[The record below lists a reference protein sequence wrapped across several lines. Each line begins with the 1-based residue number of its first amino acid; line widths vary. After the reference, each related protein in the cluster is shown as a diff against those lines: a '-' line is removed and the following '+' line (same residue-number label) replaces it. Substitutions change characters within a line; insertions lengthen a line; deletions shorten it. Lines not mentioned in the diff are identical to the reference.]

1 MANLTFSFERKKG
14 SVTPGPANVDGIGT
28 TAYSYDQ
35 VGQLLSE
42 GGLWPKDTVNYTNQ
56 NRLRT
61 ALSLAH
67 PNGSA
72 WAEEYGYDDARRLKS
87 VESSAGTF
95 DYTYDPVKL
104 ERVDALGLPNGA
116 YITNTFDSV
125 ARILSTALMNSAGTN
140 LDSQNYVYNTAGQR
154 TSETNAAGDHRVYTY
169 DNEGELST
177 SSGSEPNG
185 STRLSDSW
193 SYFYD
198 AAGNITE
205 KKNSAATARAIN
217 YGFNSLNE
225 ITNATIGNGLGFLT
239 PVAGS
244 TSSKATGLTVNGSSV
259 TPYADNSFYATMSV
273 TNGPNAFTAIAW
285 DSSGDFSTNTST
297 VNVILTNTFYGYDQN
312 GNLTNDGF
320 KNFAYDDENE
330 LIAVWV
336 PGVWSNSFAYDGKM
350 RRRIERDYSW
360 DAGTSGWTETNEVHF
375 IYDGNLVVEERN
387 ASNILLVSYTHGL
400 DLNGSL
406 DGAGGIGGLLARTTY
421 GQELPGAPTTAFYH
435 ADGNGNVT
443 ALMYSN
449 QQLAAKYLYDPFG
462 NMLAMS
468 GPLMNFNKYRFSSK
482 EWNDNAGLYYYLYRF
497 YEPSLQRWPNRDPI
511 RETGGIN
518 LYTFMQ
524 DDPAN
529 HFDALGLCRD
539 CSQEYNDCMSSCMHK
554 RAPWPWENRDSTA
567 KQNKWGRYNYCED
580 KCQKAYMEC
589 EEENEEQQNPEPNPA
604 SFCSRH
610 PAICGTE
617 IGIGIGVAVC
627 IVCPECCLVIV
638 IGGAPAGI

>member
-1 MANLTFSFERKKG
+1 MRPKRSLLDLTLIENRRKKRPM
-14 SVTPGPANVDGIGT
+14 V
-28 TAYSYDQ
+28 
-35 VGQLLSE
+35 
-42 GGLWPKDTVNYTNQ
+42 
-56 NRLRT
+56 
-61 ALSLAH
+61 
-67 PNGSA
+67 
-72 WAEEYGYDDARRLKS
+72 
-87 VESSAGTF
+87 
-95 DYTYDPVKL
+95 
-104 ERVDALGLPNGA
+104 
-116 YITNTFDSV
+116 SV
-125 ARILSTALMNSAGTN
+125 AHSRQSRDRDGA
-140 LDSQNYVYNTAGQR
+140 V
-154 TSETNAAGDHRVYTY
+154 
-169 DNEGELST
+169 
-177 SSGSEPNG
+177 GS
-185 STRLSDSW
+185 
-193 SYFYD
+193 
-198 AAGNITE
+198 
-205 KKNSAATARAIN
+205 
-217 YGFNSLNE
+217 
-225 ITNATIGNGLGFLT
+225 
-239 PVAGS
+239 
-244 TSSKATGLTVNGSSV
+244 
-259 TPYADNSFYATMSV
+259 
-273 TNGPNAFTAIAW
+273 FTAIAW
-285 DSSGDFSTNTST
+285 DSSGDYSTNSST
-297 VNVILTNTFYGYDQN
+297 ANVILTNSFYGYDQN

-336 PGVWSNSFAYDGKM
+336 TNAWSNSFAYDGKM
-350 RRRIERDYSW
+350 RRRIERDYAYLPS
-360 DAGTSGWTETNEVHF
+360 SNSYLLTNEVHF
-375 IYDGNLVVEERN
+375 IYDGNVVVEERN
-387 ASNILLVSYTHGL
+387 ASNVPLVSYTRGL
-400 DLNGSL
+400 DLLAAPELSVGGSGTL
-406 DGAGGIGGLLARTTY
+406 QGAGGIGGLLARTTY